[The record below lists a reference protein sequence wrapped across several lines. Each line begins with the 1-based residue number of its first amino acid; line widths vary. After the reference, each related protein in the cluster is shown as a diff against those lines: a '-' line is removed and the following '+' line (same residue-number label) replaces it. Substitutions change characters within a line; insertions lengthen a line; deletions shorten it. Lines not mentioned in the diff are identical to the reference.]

1 MAMPDASSASLTKED
16 FIAVAAPALERLRR
30 RYPNPKEDL
39 HVSDVVDAEGN
50 QYVNLVQE
58 GGGVL
63 GIALLGYT
71 YILEM
76 MGIRFM
82 KMAGTS
88 AGAINT
94 MMLTALGE
102 KHEMKSLRILELLSA
117 KPLFDFV
124 DGSALAR
131 RLIKT
136 IVSNQ
141 GIFKRLKRWAIVT
154 LVAWFGSLLI
164 LLFALGR
171 WRFDFV
177 FWAPLIFFVAASSV
191 LLWAWMWFQRRKR
204 EFYNAQFG
212 INPGNN
218 FYEWVSEI
226 LRENNIRTLSDLRRH
241 VERTP
246 PGGFRLKRQQN
257 PEDLSDLNNPKLENF
272 LVLVTSDITNQL
284 KVEFPRMWRMYWK
297 DEESVNPAGFVRA
310 SMAVPVFF
318 RPYSSPRP
326 PAEEE
331 ALESFTEL
339 AGLDE
344 ADRLNPHAHFIDGG
358 MISNFPINVFYNPR
372 VQEPRLPTFGIMLND
387 EAPSQKSGKEGY
399 SSFWEFAGAMFSTLR
414 YHYDREFLIK
424 HADFKKTI
432 GEIDVSGI
440 NWLNFNLSHQ
450 DKLELFRRGAEAAA
464 RFLLGP
470 SADEHAPA
478 SPQAPASDDD
488 AFESVGRGVGAHKA
502 AEAAPQGGF
511 NWNSYK
517 QYRRNRKR
525 ELGI

>member
-1 MAMPDASSASLTKED
+1 
-16 FIAVAAPALERLRR
+16 
-30 RYPNPKEDL
+30 
-39 HVSDVVDAEGN
+39 
-50 QYVNLVQE
+50 
-58 GGGVL
+58 
-63 GIALLGYT
+63 
-71 YILEM
+71 
-76 MGIRFM
+76 
-82 KMAGTS
+82 
-88 AGAINT
+88 
-94 MMLTALGE
+94 
-102 KHEMKSLRILELLSA
+102 
-117 KPLFDFV
+117 
-124 DGSALAR
+124 
-131 RLIKT
+131 
-136 IVSNQ
+136 
-141 GIFKRLKRWAIVT
+141 
-154 LVAWFGSLLI
+154 
-164 LLFALGR
+164 
-171 WRFDFV
+171 
-177 FWAPLIFFVAASSV
+177 
-191 LLWAWMWFQRRKR
+191 
-204 EFYNAQFG
+204 
-212 INPGNN
+212 
-218 FYEWVSEI
+218 
-226 LRENNIRTLSDLRRH
+226 
-241 VERTP
+241 
-246 PGGFRLKRQQN
+246 
-257 PEDLSDLNNPKLENF
+257 
-272 LVLVTSDITNQL
+272 
-284 KVEFPRMWRMYWK
+284 
-297 DEESVNPAGFVRA
+297 RA